1 MEAHHLDI
9 VYAYVQYCIETK
21 EVRYSK
27 FHRWYKPFN
36 RKQST
41 FRLLNRAVEEKII
54 FPPRIF
60 CIQKVK
66 AELVEHKKVPLVDQ
80 FERISAH
87 EETFYALLLL
97 GAHSLLYFSR
107 SYTGTNL
114 KYAKCIFPSYPQKKE
129 IQNIDPCLHEP
140 GKLPIMTP
148 PDWSSFDWKVYMM
161 RNDPLVSSIKIGK
174 ALDVSHRKVLD
185 SYWRILKDC
194 TIWIPFFPQG
204 YGNYTQYYLSFETE
218 YETGFVKELKRI
230 DRSSYVYKIDDVM
243 LLNLFFE
250 KRLEIDSILQLEK
263 KGIIHDLRVSSPMY
277 SFERFQSQQGFPDP
291 APSPNEV

>member
-9 VYAYVQYCIETK
+9 VYAYVQYCIDTK

-66 AELVEHKKVPLVDQ
+66 AELLEHKKVPLVDQ
-80 FERISAH
+80 FERIRGY
-87 EETFYALLLL
+87 EDTFYAVLLL
-97 GAHSLLYFSR
+97 GAHSLMYFSK
-107 SYTGTNL
+107 SDTGTNL
-114 KYAKCIFPSYPQKKE
+114 RYAQCIFPSYPQKKE

-140 GKLPIMTP
+140 EELPRMSP
-148 PDWSSFDWKVYMM
+148 PDWSSFDWKVFQE
-161 RNDPLVSSIKIGK
+161 RRDPTESSIKIGRE
-174 ALDVSHRKVLD
+174 LGVSHRKVLD
-185 SYWRILKDC
+185 SYKRILEDC
-194 TIWIPFFPQG
+194 TIWIPFFPMG
-204 YGNYTQYYLSFETE
+204 YGNYTPYFVSFETD
-218 YETGFVKELKRI
+218 YETGFAEELKKI
-230 DRSSYVYKIDDVM
+230 DRSSYIYKIDDTM

-263 KGIIHDLRVSSPMY
+263 KGIIHDLRVSSPMF
-277 SFERFQSQQGFPDP
+277 SFERFQSQQGIPDP
-291 APSPNEV
+291 GPSPNEV